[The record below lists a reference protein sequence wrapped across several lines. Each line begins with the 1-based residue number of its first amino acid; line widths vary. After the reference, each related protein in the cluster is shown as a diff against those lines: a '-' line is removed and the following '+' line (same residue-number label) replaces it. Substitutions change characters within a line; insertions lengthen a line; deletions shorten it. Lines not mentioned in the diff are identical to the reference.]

1 MPINSYTS
9 GAAIVSLSLRMSASV
24 TRMQRELKIL
34 QTSPP
39 PGVCAWPVEGAL
51 NHLHAQ
57 IQGPENTVY
66 AKGIF
71 KLDVRIPER

>member
-1 MPINSYTS
+1 
-9 GAAIVSLSLRMSASV
+9 MSASV
-24 TRMQRELKIL
+24 TRMQRELKML
-34 QTSPP
+34 QSSPP
-39 PGVCAWPVEGAL
+39 PGVCAWPIEGAL

-71 KLDVRIPER
+71 QLDVRIPE